1 MINRRTF
8 AAVALGTMALA
19 STALTPAFAAK
30 GDLIGVAMPTKSSAR
45 WIDDGNN
52 MVRQL
57 EAKGYKADL
66 QYADDDI
73 PNQLAQI
80 ENMVTK
86 GAKVL
91 VIASI
96 DGTTLSDVLAKAHD
110 AGVKVIAY
118 DRLIKGSPNV
128 DYYATFDNFKVGVLQ
143 GTSIIDGLGLKDGK
157 GPFNIELFGGSP
169 DDNNAYFFYDGAMSV
184 LQPYIDSKKLVV
196 QSGQTG
202 MKVVSTLR
210 WDPAVAQARMDNL
223 LSAYY
228 TTKKVDAVL
237 SPYDGLS
244 IGILSS
250 LKGVGYGSGDMKY
263 PVVSGQDCEVQSV
276 KSIIAGEQSS
286 SDLQGHPRTR
296 QGRRRH
302 GGCAGDR
309 LEARG
314 QRHQDLRQRQEGRA
328 VLPLEPGPGDQGQL
342 EVDPGRRRLLHDEQA
357 RPVSREALAAR
368 GGGFFDRRRNPGR
381 NSAAGFSEC
390 GAGHVIAC
398 GARPE
403 LTFS

>member
-52 MVRQL
+52 MVKQL

-143 GTSIIDGLGLKDGK
+143 GTSLIDQLGLKDGK
-157 GPFNIELFGGSP
+157 GPFNVELFGGSP

-286 SDLQGHPRTR
+286 SIYKDTRDLAKVVVGMVDALETGSKPEVNDTKTYDN
-296 QGRRRH
+296 GKKVVPSYLLNPVLVNKANWKATLVD
-302 GGCAGDR
+302 GGYYT
-309 LEARG
+309 LSKLG
-314 QRHQDLRQRQEGRA
+314 Q
-328 VLPLEPGPGDQGQL
+328 
-342 EVDPGRRRLLHDEQA
+342 
-357 RPVSREALAAR
+357 
-368 GGGFFDRRRNPGR
+368 
-381 NSAAGFSEC
+381 
-390 GAGHVIAC
+390 
-398 GARPE
+398 
-403 LTFS
+403 

>member
-1 MINRRTF
+1 VINRRTF
-8 AAVALGTMALA
+8 AALALGAMAM
-19 STALTPAFAAK
+19 SSIALNPACAAK

-52 MVRQL
+52 MVKQL
-57 EAKGYKADL
+57 QAKGYKVDL

-96 DGTTLSDVLAKAHD
+96 DGTTLTDVLAKAND
-110 AGVKVIAY
+110 AGVKTIAY

-143 GTSIIDGLGLKDGK
+143 GTSLIDAMGLKDGK
-157 GPFNIELFGGSP
+157 GPLNIELFGGSP

-184 LQPYIDSKKLVV
+184 LKPYIDQKKLVV
-196 QSGQTG
+196 QSGQAG
-202 MKVVSTLR
+202 MKQVSTLR

-228 TTKKVDAVL
+228 TNKKVDAVL

-244 IGILSS
+244 TGILSS
-250 LKGVGYGSGDMKY
+250 LKGVGYGSGDMSY
-263 PVVSGQDCEVQSV
+263 PAVSGQDCEVQSV
-276 KSIIAGEQSS
+276 KSIIAGEQYSS
-286 SDLQGHPRTR
+286 IYKDTR
-296 QGRRRH
+296 ELAKVVVTMVDALENGSQPEINDSKTYDNGKKVVPSFLLNPVLVTKANWKQVLVD
-302 GGCAGDR
+302 GGYYTMKQ
-309 LEARG
+309 LG
-314 QRHQDLRQRQEGRA
+314 Q
-328 VLPLEPGPGDQGQL
+328 
-342 EVDPGRRRLLHDEQA
+342 
-357 RPVSREALAAR
+357 
-368 GGGFFDRRRNPGR
+368 
-381 NSAAGFSEC
+381 
-390 GAGHVIAC
+390 
-398 GARPE
+398 
-403 LTFS
+403 